1 MKKPKFNPNL
11 ISLKCVIFLFFG
23 ALGSLFPFLPLHM
36 NDIGLSKDEAVTI
49 TAVAALV
56 ATLGPLVVAPLSD
69 RLAGTSTGGT
79 RSKSG
84 KYLKMMIAV
93 CLILS
98 VIFYWLLATIPRIP
112 TALLTKRG
120 PLNVSFMCNEQGGY
134 VLQDRC
140 DNEETCYNWDSEIE
154 GTVLLKNCDFT
165 CQVKPSWT
173 KKIDEISTEPSAIL
187 SSTADS
193 RSDAY
198 SEAVYEENAEDFIG
212 PPIEADIPEAEST
225 TPRTIVLGLDP
236 IPHMCHMTGPA
247 DDRIQICDVY
257 TPYSDPIPFEISLKP
272 NENDTTSN
280 ETDSYC
286 RYPIATD
293 LKCRLPPEV
302 VQQLKEEDIDC
313 RPVIG
318 CEIHWPYNNTN
329 SLLKRSQC
337 GYDNIS
343 YYLYILVR
351 CLGDIFPAA
360 ALVLI
365 DAAIVIATRET
376 STGRGDVG
384 KQFALGAL
392 GLAIFPPLIGWLG
405 NGSFLVAII
414 TFTVLMVIAA
424 LILIFDTTMPLSP
437 PEWWWHTRCGMLA
450 LPMSSVRKYG
460 IEVIALGI
468 VFFCLG
474 IFWNAIDAF
483 LPWHIVKLNNP
494 SAAIIGLTYAIGA
507 IPAIA
512 YLTFAEKIVDY
523 CGHSNILILC
533 FVNYIV
539 HHLALVLIQEASL
552 ILVCEILEIISLH
565 FMWVTAVLYLRHLVP
580 RKFTTCGQALP
591 VIAHFCLGRFVGAL
605 LGGLAYSEYP
615 DNFKTVHKW
624 FAIAAAIIATIYFFA
639 YHFYLKFYC
648 IPPTQLPPDPAPSTV
663 QHMNGNGNY
672 TPLRV
677 YHNSSS
683 KKGHFRY

>member
-1 MKKPKFNPNL
+1 MFKYNPNL

-23 ALGSLFPFLPLHM
+23 ALGSFFPFLPLHM
-36 NDIGLSKDEAVTI
+36 NDLGLSKDEAVTI

-56 ATLGPLVVAPLSD
+56 ATIGPLIVAPLAD
-69 RLAGTSTGGT
+69 RLAGTSSGGT

-84 KYLKMMIAV
+84 KYLKLMIAV

-98 VIFYWLLATIPRIP
+98 VIFYWLLATIPRVPKIP
-112 TALLTKRG
+112 SNKRG
-120 PLNVSFMCNEQGGY
+120 PLKVSFMCNEHGGY

-140 DNEETCYNWDSEIE
+140 DNEETCYNWNSEIV
-154 GTVLLKNCDFT
+154 GTVLVKNCDFT
-165 CQVKPSWT
+165 CEVTPSWT
-173 KKIDEISTEPSAIL
+173 NEVMTEPPNGENT
-187 SSTADS
+187 SSGQEV
-193 RSDAY
+193 Y
-198 SEAVYEENAEDFIG
+198 SEAIYEENSDWT
-212 PPIEADIPEAEST
+212 PPIEAEIPSETVT
-225 TPRTIVLGLDP
+225 TPRVIYLGLEP
-236 IPHMCHMTGPA
+236 IPHMCHATGPSNNKT
-247 DDRIQICDVY
+247 QICDVY

-272 NENDTTSN
+272 NENVTGSNDTESF
-280 ETDSYC
+280 C
-286 RYPIATD
+286 RYPIATELNCRMPAEVIQK
-293 LKCRLPPEV
+293 LKSENEYCE
-302 VQQLKEEDIDC
+302 
-313 RPVIG
+313 PVIG
-318 CEIHWPYNNTN
+318 CEIHWPYNNTD
-329 SLLKRSQC
+329 SLLRKSQC
-337 GYDNIS
+337 GYGNIS
-343 YYLYILVR
+343 FYLYILVR
-351 CLGDIFPAA
+351 SLGDIFPAA

-365 DAAIVIATRET
+365 DTAIVIATRET

-392 GLAIFPPLIGWLG
+392 GLAVFPPLVGWLG
-405 NGSFLVAII
+405 HGSFLVAII
-414 TFTVLMVIAA
+414 TFTILMLVAA
-424 LILIFDTTMPLSP
+424 LILILDSNMPLSP

-460 IEVIALGI
+460 FEVIALGI

-507 IPAIA
+507 IPAVA

-539 HHLALVLIQEASL
+539 HHLALVFIQEASIIL
-552 ILVCEILEIISLH
+552 ICEILEIVTLH

-580 RKFTTCGQALP
+580 RKYTTCGQALP
-591 VIAHFCLGRFVGAL
+591 VITHFCLGRFVGAL

-615 DNFKTVHKW
+615 DNFKRVHKW
-624 FAIAAAIIATIYFFA
+624 FSISAAVIATIYSIS